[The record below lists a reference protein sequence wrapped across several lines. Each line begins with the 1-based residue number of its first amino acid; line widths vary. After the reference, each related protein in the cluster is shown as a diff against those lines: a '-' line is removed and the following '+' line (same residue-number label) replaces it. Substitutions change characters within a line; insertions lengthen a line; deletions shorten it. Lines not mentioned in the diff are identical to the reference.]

1 MRIRCTDFD
10 ILLLSRCLPLLQEP
24 SSDEEVEEDE
34 EGPSHRYPL
43 RDRARLAAQQ
53 TPPKEQDQGRGR

>member
-1 MRIRCTDFD
+1 MKVRCTDCG
-10 ILLLSRCLPLLQEP
+10 ILLLSRCLPLFQEP
-24 SSDEEVEEDE
+24 SSDEEGEEDA